1 MKKKESHT
9 SSPSSVTHQRGELH
23 QFSYTLQT
31 IPLHSQIMWDN
42 TSIMTK
48 ALFAGS
54 PRGQPTL
61 CRVFMLSH
69 TPIISQWQRQKLAN
83 VHQGASLL
91 KAAPVKLRSRWDR
104 VRFAPRRRVKE
115 KERRMGIKS
124 WRNRFLLK
132 VLSACFSHASSC
144 IFSLT
149 RENAGPK
156 WLIISLLYIIA
167 TYLQVAFCY
176 PRKHKLF

>member
-23 QFSYTLQT
+23 QFIYTHSTLQT
-31 IPLHSQIMWDN
+31 IPLYSQIMWDN

-54 PRGQPTL
+54 LRGQPTL

-69 TPIISQWQRQKLAN
+69 IPIISQWQRQKLAN

-91 KAAPVKLRSRWDR
+91 KAALVKLRSRWDR

-115 KERRMGIKS
+115 KERRMGIKREAGGTDFY
-124 WRNRFLLK
+124 WRCSQL
-132 VLSACFSHASSC
+132 VSC
-144 IFSLT
+144 T
-149 RENAGPK
+149 AARV
-156 WLIISLLYIIA
+156 
-167 TYLQVAFCY
+167 YLA
-176 PRKHKLF
+176 